1 MGLVS
6 PGVGVYSPPVG
17 TFEKIKQKGG
27 YDFGM
32 GLGGLNGGVQTFGT
46 ANRFASPKRS
56 LGYLESV

>member
-6 PGVGVYSPPVG
+6 PGLGSYSPQLG

-32 GLGGLNGGVQTFGT
+32 GLNNLNGGIETFGKAT
-46 ANRFASPKRS
+46 RF
-56 LGYLESV
+56 